1 MAMAMAMVDVDG
13 GARSGERWRWWAGG
27 GVFAGDDVVWRNN
40 GVSADVFGEQCQSL
54 FSRHVE

>member
-1 MAMAMAMVDVDG
+1 MAMGPWLMLMVER
-13 GARSGERWRWWAGG
+13 GAVSGG
-27 GVFAGDDVVWRNN
+27 GGGRVVVFLLAGDDVVWRKN